1 MRAQVVRRIGGSR
14 MVCGR
19 AAGPGRRLGQ
29 DPIPRRAALGTGE
42 VEMDPVL
49 VGAVIVLVVVLAIFS
64 AISLLG
70 LVGPSKRW

>member
-1 MRAQVVRRIGGSR
+1 
-14 MVCGR
+14 
-19 AAGPGRRLGQ
+19 
-29 DPIPRRAALGTGE
+29 
-42 VEMDPVL
+42 MDPVL

>member
-1 MRAQVVRRIGGSR
+1 M
-14 MVCGR
+14 CGR
-19 AAGPGRRLGQ
+19 AARPGRRLGQ
-29 DPIPRRAALGTGE
+29 GPIPGQAALGTGE

-64 AISLLG
+64 AISFLG